1 MTQKNLV
8 EYLEE
13 LMGEMD
19 PEEYRVSPDPVS
31 RFLDNDRR
39 VWPVEVWM
47 ALRDGTGKVR
57 LQVMQLRPGPGRHP
71 LERHWVS
78 IMLTTLTEANCTI
91 RERPEEVITRCV
103 VETDGEKLLA
113 ILWETDGEKLL
124 AILWETD
131 HRKPRGFLTG
141 GERR

>member
-8 EYLEE
+8 EYLED

-19 PEEYRVSPDPVS
+19 PEEYRVSP
-31 RFLDNDRR
+31 
-39 VWPVEVWM
+39 VEVWL

-57 LQVMQLRPGPGRHP
+57 PQVMQLRPDATRPGPGRHP
-71 LERHWVS
+71 LERRWVS
-78 IMLTTLTEANCTI
+78 MTLTTLTEANRTI

-113 ILWETDGEKLL
+113 ILWETD
-124 AILWETD
+124 
-131 HRKPRGFLTG
+131 HRKPRGS
-141 GERR
+141 

>member
-13 LMGEMD
+13 IMGEMD
-19 PEEYRVSPDPVS
+19 PEEYRVSPDSVS
-31 RFLDNDRR
+31 RFLDNDR

-57 LQVMQLRPGPGRHP
+57 LQVMQLRPDATRPGPGRHP

-78 IMLTTLTEANCTI
+78 MTLTTLTEANRTI

-113 ILWETDGEKLL
+113 ILWETG
-124 AILWETD
+124 

-141 GERR
+141 GERQ